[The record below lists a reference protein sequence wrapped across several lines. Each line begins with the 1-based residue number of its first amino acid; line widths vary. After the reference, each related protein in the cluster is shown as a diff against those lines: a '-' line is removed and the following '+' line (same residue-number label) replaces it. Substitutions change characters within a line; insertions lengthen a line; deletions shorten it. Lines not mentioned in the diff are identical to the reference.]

1 MWHSLGMGSGMSVSF
16 LVAQGKRR
24 IDEEKP
30 WLDDPGYKE
39 LVKERGSLYS
49 RKLRGEMGMG
59 EGERL
64 AEVTREI
71 D

>member
-49 RKLRGEMGMG
+49 RKLRGW
-59 EGERL
+59 ERG
-64 AEVTREI
+64 R
-71 D
+71 DWPK

>member
-16 LVAQGKRR
+16 LVAQGKRT

-30 WLDDPGYKE
+30 WYKE